1 MRLQAFAFAA
11 ISFLSLNTYAD
22 VEISDW
28 LKGKKFVL
36 ENAICKEQPSE
47 GMSFSKDGKTASYVV
62 YYAEEGCKKYET
74 RVKWLASDIFA
85 LVENKK
91 NPVNNP
97 PEAFFFKVEGLSDN
111 QVSLKNMYLFL
122 DESNDSVM
130 NFKLKK

>member
-36 ENAICKEQPSE
+36 ENAICSEQPSE

-62 YYAEEGCKKYET
+62 YYEEEGCTKYET
-74 RVKWLASDIFA
+74 RVKWLTSDIFA

-91 NPVNNP
+91 KPADTP
-97 PEAFFFKVEGLSDN
+97 PEAFFFKVESLSNN
-111 QVSLKNMYLFL
+111 QISLKNMPLFL
-122 DESNDSVM
+122 DESSDSTM